1 MLYNRKGEL
10 YLSKLESFI
19 YVVIVVVLTGI
30 TFSLL
35 AQILRFILLW
45 AGYTM
50 SFTVAMAVV
59 TFLWWLKRDK

>member
-1 MLYNRKGEL
+1 M
-10 YLSKLESFI
+10 SKLESFI
-19 YVVIVVVLTGI
+19 YVVTVVVLTGI

-59 TFLWWLKRDK
+59 TFIWWLKRDK